1 MLVIGN
7 VHEPLAKSVLI
18 PLGLTAAASATDAAI
33 YQKMFGSDTRLS
45 DLVKR
50 TLIRSNKEMSIMKI
64 VKSLKEPGLLI
75 KGVSE
80 TIKNEVIKQNGGF
93 LGMLLGTLS
102 ASLLGNLLTGKGT
115 IAAGEGTIRAGQNL
129 QCCLILTNFEIQ
141 KYYQNEHKFNGV
153 FLRNNLPK
161 IKDGAYVSLDQ

>member
-33 YQKMFGSDTRLS
+33 YQKMFGSGTRLS

-75 KGVSE
+75 KGDNE

-93 LGMLLGTLS
+93 LGTLLGTLS

-115 IAAGEGTIRAGQNL
+115 ITAGEYTIRAGK
-129 QCCLILTNFEIQ
+129 I
-141 KYYQNEHKFNGV
+141 FNAALS
-153 FLRNNLPK
+153 FH
-161 IKDGAYVSLDQ
+161 